1 MSKLWEIVVDGSALP
16 ASYQKMEE
24 VQPAIKALTK
34 AGAIPKNAD
43 VRMRI
48 RKDPVP
54 GPAAQ
59 GTPAQEDPPVR
70 RSWGHTLLGWAYV
83 VGVCLTTMLVLV
95 FMIVRIALQTSH
107 RSGHIGRG
115 RIH

>member
-24 VQPAIKALTK
+24 VQSAIKALTK
-34 AGAIPKNAD
+34 AGAIPKNAVVSMR
-43 VRMRI
+43 VR
-48 RKDPVP
+48 KEVAVP
-54 GPAAQ
+54 GPAPGA
-59 GTPAQEDPPVR
+59 PAQEDPPVR